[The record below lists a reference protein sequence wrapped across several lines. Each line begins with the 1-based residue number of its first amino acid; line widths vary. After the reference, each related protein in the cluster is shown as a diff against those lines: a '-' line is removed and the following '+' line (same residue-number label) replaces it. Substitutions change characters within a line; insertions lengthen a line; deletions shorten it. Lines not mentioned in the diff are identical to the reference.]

1 MQTQTISTKELR
13 ENFGRVLV
21 ALTLGTTL
29 TLTYRD
35 KKLAKIKPI
44 KEQKK
49 KLLKEEAITKVRKL
63 AGGYR
68 LDSHTPEELNKIF
81 RESYEEMLS

>member
-49 KLLKEEAITKVRKL
+49 KQLRK
-63 AGGYR
+63 
-68 LDSHTPEELNKIF
+68 
-81 RESYEEMLS
+81 